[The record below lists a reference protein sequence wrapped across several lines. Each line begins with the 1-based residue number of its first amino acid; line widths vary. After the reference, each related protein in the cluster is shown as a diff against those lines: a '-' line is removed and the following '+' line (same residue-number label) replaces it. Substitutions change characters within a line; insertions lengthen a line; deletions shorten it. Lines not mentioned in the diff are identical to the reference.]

1 MKAKLQQFYQDKVQP
16 ALRAARAR
24 LVQATQRFT
33 AWLNRHEHLR
43 TAAIVLTAGIGL
55 SFLLQWPAMEAAFFK
70 IQDGLALLMSLT
82 VSVIFFIQIANLW
95 LPATLHFVKS
105 I

>member
-1 MKAKLQQFYQDKVQP
+1 MKTKLQQFYQNRIQP
-16 ALRAARAR
+16 MLDAAKAK
-24 LVQATQRFT
+24 LVLAGQRFA

-43 TAAIVLTAGIGL
+43 TAALVLTAGVSL

-95 LPATLHFVKS
+95 LPATLHFVKN